1 MAVTPQSQL
10 TMRNCMELIVHLMP
24 KLFGVRMQRGNID
37 FFGWLLVQ
45 SKILTADN
53 LMARHWPCNTVCA
66 LCDQEPETGAHL
78 CLYCSFAKQVWLLVS
93 NWTLGIIQVPAD
105 QDEGLEDWWTRSLEM
120 LPLVQQRSVA
130 AIQLYTTWNIWKER
144 NRRIFDQKS
153 LQPPQVFQLIREEVN
168 LRRVAC
174 GTPVVS

>member
-10 TMRNCMELIVHLMP
+10 TMRNWKELTVHLMP
-24 KLFGVRMQRGNID
+24 KLFGVHMQKGNID

-45 SKILTADN
+45 SKILTADK
-53 LMARHWPCNTVCA
+53 LMARHWPCNTICA
-66 LCDQEPETGAHL
+66 LCDQEQQGLTFVCTAISP
-78 CLYCSFAKQVWLLVS
+78 SKQVWLLVS
-93 NWTLGIIQVPAD
+93 NWTWGIIQVPAD

-120 LPLVQQRSVA
+120 LPLVQKWSVA
-130 AIQLYTTWNIWKER
+130 AIQLYSAWNIWKER
-144 NRRIFDQKS
+144 NRRVFDQKS

>member
-1 MAVTPQSQL
+1 MVGPPNNEKNKFLAPPLRPALPGQVQQL
-10 TMRNCMELIVHLMP
+10 QGPRTRQGIGRVIP
-24 KLFGVRMQRGNID
+24 F
-37 FFGWLLVQ
+37 
-45 SKILTADN
+45 
-53 LMARHWPCNTVCA
+53 CA

-78 CLYCSFAKQVWLLVS
+78 L
-93 NWTLGIIQVPAD
+93 PAD

-120 LPLVQQRSVA
+120 LPLVQKRSVA